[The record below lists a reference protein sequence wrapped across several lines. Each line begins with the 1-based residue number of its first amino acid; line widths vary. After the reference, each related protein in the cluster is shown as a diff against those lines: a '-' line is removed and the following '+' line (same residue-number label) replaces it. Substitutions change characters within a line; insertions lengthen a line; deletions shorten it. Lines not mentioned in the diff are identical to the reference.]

1 MSRFAKKMVFG
12 ALVVAS
18 LSHAQ
23 DASYKLVSTVAYD
36 QARLIDPNMFARS
49 ILLEQFKEF
58 VTRECSARGL
68 ARLILAPTKTDLAK
82 AVNVHFFLD
91 DLTSA
96 GIEKFVASSPSL
108 LGQDVS
114 TLNVAQVLC
123 VGGDSAVMI
132 RNGDQVDRYQISG
145 KTDPRKWN
153 AQGSDFTFVGFALH
167 AGAREWISA
176 FIRAKTLPDLEVA
189 ASIRDG
195 VEHRTGLPSYL
206 ILRTDPF
213 FWDMDG
219 PKFDVLEVS
228 VPRVS
233 GREFLKRPYLSC
245 PPSDD
250 HKPCLLKTSH

>member
-1 MSRFAKKMVFG
+1 MGIKLTDIRFLEKQIRGNGMLKVLISR
-12 ALVVAS
+12 
-18 LSHAQ
+18 LS
-23 DASYKLVSTVAYD
+23 DSPFM
-36 QARLIDPNMFARS
+36 R
-49 ILLEQFKEF
+49 EQGNGS
-58 VTRECSARGL
+58 R
-68 ARLILAPTKTDLAK
+68 P
-82 AVNVHFFLD
+82 
-91 DLTSA
+91 
-96 GIEKFVASSPSL
+96 SSGRRRCP
-108 LGQDVS
+108 
-114 TLNVAQVLC
+114 
-123 VGGDSAVMI
+123 I
-132 RNGDQVDRYQISG
+132 
-145 KTDPRKWN
+145 
-153 AQGSDFTFVGFALH
+153 
-167 AGAREWISA
+167 
-176 FIRAKTLPDLEVA
+176 LEVA